1 MSKKDTRAD
10 FERFFLAFDGLNDGD
25 EKHTTLQRGGEL
37 TVTSK
42 RGEVSCRIELAH
54 GTIFKLLKLGKF
66 IEVEI
71 NNAVQVKHFK
81 VYLAR
86 GKYQMA
92 PNGWVISTRRGA
104 MVTLAIF

>member
-1 MSKKDTRAD
+1 MTRKDTLAD
-10 FERFFLAFDGLNDGD
+10 FQRFFLAFDGLKDGD

-37 TVTSK
+37 TLTSK
-42 RGEVSCRIELAH
+42 KGEVSCRIELAQ
-54 GTIFKLLKLGKF
+54 GTMFKLLKLGKF

-71 NNAVQVKHFK
+71 NDAVQVKQFK

-86 GKYQMA
+86 EKYQMA
-92 PNGWVISTRRGA
+92 PNGWISSTRRGA

>member
-10 FERFFLAFDGLNDGD
+10 FQRFFLSFDSLKDGD

-42 RGEVSCRIELAH
+42 KREVSCRIELAH
-54 GTIFKLLKLGKF
+54 GTMFKLLKLGEF

-71 NNAVQVKHFK
+71 NDAVQVKQFK

-86 GKYQMA
+86 GKYEMA
-92 PNGWVISTRRGA
+92 PNGWIISTRRGA